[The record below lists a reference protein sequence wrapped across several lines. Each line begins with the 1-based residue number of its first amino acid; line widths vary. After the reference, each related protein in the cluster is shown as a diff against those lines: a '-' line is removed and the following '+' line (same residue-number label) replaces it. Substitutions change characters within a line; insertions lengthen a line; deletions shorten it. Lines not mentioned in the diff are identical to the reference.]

1 MRLLRLDSTN
11 KQSQILASKYKS
23 SLTFKELGLNEQLL
37 EGLDA
42 MGFQTAT
49 PIQEKAI
56 PSILEGKDLIACAQT
71 GTGKTA
77 AFLLPVLHQLTNTE
91 SDSIDALI
99 MVPTRELAI
108 QIDQNLEGLSY
119 FTNLSSVPIYGGRGG
134 ESFNQE
140 KKALTTGANIVIA
153 TPGRLIAHLNLGYV
167 KVSKLKYF
175 ILDEADR
182 MLDMGFVNDLLKIER
197 YLPKKR
203 QTLLFSAT
211 MPPKI
216 RTFSRGILQNPD
228 QISFAVSK
236 PAEGIMQVAYLV
248 QDAHKAALLKI
259 LLGKRKGKEEKI
271 LIFSSTKAAVHTIAK
286 SLKSTGLTVGEIH
299 SDFEQ
304 SDREETL
311 RKFKANRVEVLVATD
326 ILSRG
331 IDVKDI
337 NLVVN
342 YDVPSDGED
351 YIHRI
356 GRTARADSD
365 GVAIT
370 LINRKDQR
378 KFKNIER
385 LMERKVPKSPL
396 PPPIQE
402 KEEKLLAS
410 LPSRPHK
417 KNKYRGGKK
426 NSKPYKKRMEK
437 R

>member
-1 MRLLRLDSTN
+1 
-11 KQSQILASKYKS
+11 
-23 SLTFKELGLNEQLL
+23 LTFKELELNDQLL

-42 MGFQTAT
+42 MGFETAT

-56 PSILEGKDLIACAQT
+56 PVILKDQDLIACAQT

-77 AFLLPVLHQLTNTE
+77 AFLLPILHNLTNTT

-99 MVPTRELAI
+99 LVPTRELAV
-108 QIDQNLEGLSY
+108 QIDQNLEGLAY
-119 FTNLSSVPIYGGRGG
+119 FTNVSSLAIYGGRGG
-134 ESFNQE
+134 ESFQQE
-140 KKALTTGANIVIA
+140 KKALTTGANIVVA

-167 KVSKLKYF
+167 KISKLKHLV
-175 ILDEADR
+175 LDEADR
-182 MLDMGFVNDLLKIER
+182 MLDMGFVNDLLKIVGF
-197 YLPKKR
+197 LPKKR

-216 RTFSRGILQNPD
+216 RTFSKRILKNPE
-228 QISFAVSK
+228 QITFAVSK
-236 PAEGIMQVAYLV
+236 PAEGIVQAAYLV
-248 QDAHKAALLKI
+248 QDENKAKLLQI
-259 LLGKRKGKEEKI
+259 LLGKRKGKNQRI
-271 LIFSSTKAAVHTIAK
+271 LVFSSTKAAVNKIAR
-286 SLKSTGLTVGEIH
+286 SLKDTGLSVGQIH
-299 SDFEQ
+299 SDFDQQE
-304 SDREETL
+304 REDTL
-311 RKFKANRVEVLVATD
+311 RKFKGGRTEVLVATD

-342 YDVPSDGED
+342 YDVPGDGED

-356 GRTARADSD
+356 GRTARADTD

-378 KFKNIER
+378 KFQNIER

-396 PPPIQE
+396 PPTIQE
-402 KEEKLLAS
+402 REDKIRAAGPRS
-410 LPSRPHK
+410 NNYGK
-417 KNKYRGGKK
+417 KRYGGNKNNKYKK
-426 NSKPYKKRMEK
+426 PFKKKAER